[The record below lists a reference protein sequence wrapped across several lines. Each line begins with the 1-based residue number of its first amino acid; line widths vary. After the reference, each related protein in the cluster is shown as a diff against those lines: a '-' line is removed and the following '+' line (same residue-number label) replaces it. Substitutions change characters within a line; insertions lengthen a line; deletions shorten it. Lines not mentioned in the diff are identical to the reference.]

1 MCVTALWFG
10 SKIFLNF
17 HWTFFKNTQI
27 SDATSVGEASIGL
40 TFALFLYWFVISS
53 DLAVIS
59 IIMKIKTKIT
69 CQVEGPSALQKTH
82 EVVVR
87 ILLSVWSHNA

>member
-69 CQVEGPSALQKTH
+69 CRVEGPSALQKPQ